1 MVKDLAYAKV
11 NSWRPLY
18 LIIGKIRGYI
28 EKSNGNKF
36 LALVFTDKSKETRK
50 KYEKLWN
57 KIWDFIN
64 RRVPKSIINNWD
76 NYDDKYMKTKFNL
89 GNDYP
94 LKTLKLYDMV
104 TVIRFVVHESHKYY
118 HQVFL
123 RECLYKWNY
132 KC

>member
-1 MVKDLAYAKV
+1 
-11 NSWRPLY
+11 
-18 LIIGKIRGYI
+18 
-28 EKSNGNKF
+28 
-36 LALVFTDKSKETRK
+36 
-50 KYEKLWN
+50 
-57 KIWDFIN
+57 
-64 RRVPKSIINNWD
+64 
-76 NYDDKYMKTKFNL
+76 MKTKFYL

-123 RECLYKWNY
+123 RECLYKSNY